1 MQKTL
6 EDLTAELNGHEPLVI
21 ATMGLDT
28 GRMMKSSTH
37 LYFVA
42 KRYGG
47 WEVIE
52 ESPLSDVSKVEKK
65 SNFLGDTYIFHTKS
79 GRWTCKEVED
89 DIDLRQWMSRKGSV
103 ANPKPT
109 LQSVPVTKPIHEA
122 KSQATNQVKDDTI
135 DETVDLPSVVEDSF
149 TQDVESASTDP
160 FVEPE
165 SDEDPFVK
173 SDVKPETSVK
183 EVVDV
188 RMLSSQTTGTASSI
202 EVLTQTFVPE
212 QSSFDKLRIDKSEA
226 NLRETDPLSDELQS
240 VYESLTAEPPP
251 VEEPPKLQPLKEDPI
266 SEVLTQFT
274 QSKSANDLD
283 ELLRQ
288 NPIDETDGDDSG
300 FGGTIVKLVVFY
312 WIFSSIFDVCS

>member
-21 ATMGLDT
+21 VVMGLDT

-37 LYFVA
+37 LYFMA

-65 SNFLGDTYIFHTKS
+65 SNFLGDIYIFHTKS

-109 LQSVPVTKPIHEA
+109 LQSVPVAQPIHEA
-122 KSQATNQVKDDTI
+122 KNQATNQVKDDTI

-149 TQDVESASTDP
+149 EQELKPASTDP
-160 FVEPE
+160 FGEPE
-165 SDEDPFVK
+165 SDEDPFAK
-173 SDVKPETSVK
+173 SDAKPETSVR
-183 EVVDV
+183 EVVDSNL
-188 RMLSSQTTGTASSI
+188 RSSRTTETASSI
-202 EVLTQTFVPE
+202 EVLTQTFAPE
-212 QSSFDKLRIDKSEA
+212 QSSFDSLNINRPQPDFHESA
-226 NLRETDPLSDELQS
+226 SLSDELQS
-240 VYESLTAEPPP
+240 VFQALTAEPPP
-251 VEEPPKLQPLKEDPI
+251 LEEPPKPQKFKEDPL
-266 SEVLTQFT
+266 SEALAKFT
-274 QSKSANDLD
+274 QSNSTNDLD
-283 ELLRQ
+283 KLLTQ
-288 NPIDETDGDDSG
+288 NSMDETDGKGSG
-300 FGGTIVKLVVFY
+300 FSGTVFKLFIFY
-312 WIFSSIFDVCS
+312 WIFNVVFDVCS